1 MPRPLMQHG
10 VGQLEALFENSKTNL
25 KVLKQ
30 LEHEL
35 QFRQVPRALAL
46 LEQVQTAI
54 PTAGSPPA
62 TVEAGAV
69 PVKQPDL
76 WTQPSAVQPTTPPP
90 PPPPSAQRP
99 SAQPASPVSR
109 PAAAVTPRADL
120 TMTFDDACKVLKVS
134 PTSPWQEVE
143 QTRRHLVQLSH
154 PERVA
159 SLTQERRDQLR
170 AEAQQVNRAYAVV
183 SAARVNC

>member
-10 VGQLEALFENSKTNL
+10 VSQLEALFASSKANL

-54 PTAGSPPA
+54 PAAGSVPA
-62 TVEAGAV
+62 PVATGVS
-69 PVKQPDL
+69 PVKQPEL
-76 WTQPSAVQPTTPPP
+76 WSQPPAVQSTAPPHP
-90 PPPPSAQRP
+90 AQRP
-99 SAQPASPVSR
+99 SAQPTAPVPRSSI
-109 PAAAVTPRADL
+109 AVTPRSAPF
-120 TMTFDDACKVLKVS
+120 MTFDDACKVLKVS
-134 PTSPWQEVE
+134 PTSSWQEIE

-159 SLTQERRDQLR
+159 SMTPERRDQMR
-170 AEAQQVNRAYAVV
+170 AEAKRVNSAYAVL
-183 SAARVNC
+183 SAARVK

>member
-10 VGQLEALFENSKTNL
+10 VGQLETLFASSKVNL

-46 LEQVQTAI
+46 LEQVQAAI
-54 PTAGSPPA
+54 PTAGSAPA
-62 TVEAGAV
+62 PAETGSV

-76 WTQPSAVQPTTPPP
+76 WTQTPTVQPTTT
-90 PPPPSAQRP
+90 PPPSVQRP
-99 SAQPASPVSR
+99 AGQPTTPVSR
-109 PAAAVTPRADL
+109 PAAVVTPRPGSN
-120 TMTFDDACKVLKVS
+120 MTFDDACKVLKVL

-143 QTRRHLVQLSH
+143 RARCQLVQPSH
-154 PERVA
+154 PDHVA
-159 SLTQERRDQLR
+159 SLTPERRDQIR
-170 AEAQQVNRAYAVV
+170 AEARRVNAAYAVM
-183 SAARVNC
+183 SAYRAR